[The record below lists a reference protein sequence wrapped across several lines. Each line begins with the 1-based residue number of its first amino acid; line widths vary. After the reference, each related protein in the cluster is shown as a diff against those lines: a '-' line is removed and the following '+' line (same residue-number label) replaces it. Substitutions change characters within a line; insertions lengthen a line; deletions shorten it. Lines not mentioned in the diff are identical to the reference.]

1 MDTEQASEP
10 TPGQRQ
16 RFRVLRHQLLGKLLE
31 IVLTPV
37 DVIVES
43 EIQVMSEP
51 PKADVLLLRRR
62 GKQWS
67 EEQRQLL
74 PDGVRDRNAHHHLLE
89 CKFSE
94 SVNESA
100 LQQAL
105 SYDYFYRQT
114 QQLKAD
120 ELQTY
125 VVSAQTPRA
134 ALLKRFGYQRVEH
147 PGVYATAQPM
157 LAKVVLLVLNELR
170 DAPQNEFLRLFA
182 SRQTVRKQT
191 IDNVLQQPLGNW
203 PESFW
208 AVLFGLQRVY
218 QLEDSAMKR
227 EMTVDD
233 VMEIGAELRRQAIAS
248 ATPAERLAGLAPED
262 RLAGLAPED
271 RLAGLAPEDRLA
283 GLAPEDRLAGLA
295 PEDRLA
301 GLAPEDR
308 LAGLAPEEMAA
319 LLQQIEALLAKQP
332 AKQPQHRKRSGNR

>member
-1 MDTEQASEP
+1 MDAEPAGEP
-10 TPGQRQ
+10 TPSQRQ

-37 DVIVES
+37 DVVVES

-51 PKADVLLLRRR
+51 PKADVLLLRRQ

-74 PDGVRDRNAHHHLLE
+74 PDGGRDRNAHHHLLE

-134 ALLKRFGYQRVEH
+134 ALLQRFGYQRAEH
-147 PGVYATAQPM
+147 PGVYVTAQPM
-157 LAKVVLLVLNELR
+157 LEKVVLLVLNELR

-182 SRQTVRKQT
+182 SRQAVRKQT

-203 PESFW
+203 PEPFW

-227 EMTVDD
+227 EMTVED

-283 GLAPEDRLAGLA
+283 GLAPE
-295 PEDRLA
+295 
-301 GLAPEDR
+301 
-308 LAGLAPEEMAA
+308 EMAA

-332 AKQPQHRKRSGNR
+332 AEQPQHRKGPGKR